1 MVNRCSNCREMGHN
15 TRSCKRSSDEATA
28 MRESFN
34 EVSIRVVTF
43 NAMKRREWLLSRV
56 PVDVEMRVV
65 DSRDREGNV
74 VFLASEFSINR
85 VPINRGP
92 AKKVPNSLIKI
103 QELLF
108 DNSQDIPDG
117 LYKELMDALIIKD

>member
-1 MVNRCSNCREMGHN
+1 MGHN
-15 TRSCKRSSDEATA
+15 VRSCKRSSDEAIA

-34 EVSIRVVTF
+34 EVSITVVTT
-43 NAMKRREWLLSRV
+43 NMCRRREWMLNRV
-56 PVDVEMRVV
+56 PVEVEMRVV

-74 VFLASEFSINR
+74 VFLAREFSINR
-85 VPINRGP
+85 VPGKNVP

-103 QELLF
+103 QEILF

>member
-1 MVNRCSNCREMGHN
+1 M
-15 TRSCKRSSDEATA
+15 
-28 MRESFN
+28 
-34 EVSIRVVTF
+34 RVVTF
-43 NAMKRREWLLSRV
+43 NAVKRRDWLLSRV

-74 VFLASEFSINR
+74 IFLASEISINR
-85 VPINRGP
+85 VPVNRVP
-92 AKKVPNSLIKI
+92 AKSIPKSLSKI
-103 QELLF
+103 QEILF

>member
-1 MVNRCSNCREMGHN
+1 M
-15 TRSCKRSSDEATA
+15 
-28 MRESFN
+28 
-34 EVSIRVVTF
+34 RVVTF
-43 NAMKRREWLLSRV
+43 NAVKRRDWLLSRV

-74 VFLASEFSINR
+74 IFLASEISINR
-85 VPINRGP
+85 VPVNRVPVNRVP
-92 AKKVPNSLIKI
+92 AKSIPKSLSKI
-103 QELLF
+103 QEILF